1 MLYRF
6 SIVFLIGLCLV
17 ACSSGSMQEESV
29 PVIRFKPDEA
39 RTLKMSGL
47 FDGYEVLTFKGI
59 VCNRIGDFVKMGD
72 RIVATSIVTEGM
84 TDVVTL
90 SVFDSAGEFQ
100 HTLGRFGRGPD
111 EYLYLPHE
119 IVLTPDSNVLAGD
132 VLGFHC
138 YALDGTLLWQKRS
151 EHPSY
156 EYGVG
161 YFTWMLNDSCAVYL
175 NTPVCGSTY
184 RSEECL
190 VNLVNWKSGQLKIS
204 YFPGQK
210 VGKYA
215 VRNKSYVVN
224 DTFCYYSD
232 IDNSIYQVSEDTVT
246 LRYYLDKGSFKNF
259 RLCGKAGYSDN
270 CLTVIEMSENNKY
283 VLIVVL
289 VNQKY
294 YLLVYDKLKKVTC
307 NYDLV
312 DDDLLS
318 VGNFRYKP
326 NAVLRLYHN
335 WNPGMRQCDDY
346 MYFYFPSSDYCMMLD
361 RLKASLNEEQ
371 WEAYRRAHP
380 DLMKIYREQ
389 GEEGN
394 TVVVGYRFK

>member
-1 MLYRF
+1 M
-6 SIVFLIGLCLV
+6 
-17 ACSSGSMQEESV
+17 
-29 PVIRFKPDEA
+29 
-39 RTLKMSGL
+39 
-47 FDGYEVLTFKGI
+47 
-59 VCNRIGDFVKMGD
+59 
-72 RIVATSIVTEGM
+72 
-84 TDVVTL
+84 
-90 SVFDSAGEFQ
+90 
-100 HTLGRFGRGPD
+100 
-111 EYLYLPHE
+111 
-119 IVLTPDSNVLAGD
+119 
-132 VLGFHC
+132 
-138 YALDGTLLWQKRS
+138 
-151 EHPSY
+151 
-156 EYGVG
+156 
-161 YFTWMLNDSCAVYL
+161 
-175 NTPVCGSTY
+175 
-184 RSEECL
+184 
-190 VNLVNWKSGQLKIS
+190 
-204 YFPGQK
+204 
-210 VGKYA
+210 
-215 VRNKSYVVN
+215 N

-361 RLKASLNEEQ
+361 RLKASLMRNKGMPTDGSSRSHENLPGAGGGRKYGNCRISVQIMILKPEILMSLF
-371 WEAYRRAHP
+371 EFKCVYNCLRVVRRWLPKTGSPIQIRSA
-380 DLMKIYREQ
+380 
-389 GEEGN
+389 
-394 TVVVGYRFK
+394 